1 MNDGSDIRSACNTYC
16 SFVEEGFAFL
26 FAISILIM
34 GKCSEGS
41 LNNKKPKVCMN
52 NKKISVLA
60 LAIVFTVG
68 AHAAF
73 DQLGVSIYN
82 DDAENYFFV
91 NIDLPDL
98 QLVSSSVASFKA
110 DYSMPLMPVQ
120 DDGVEEVGV
129 SVTVTAVPVPPS
141 LWFFGSALVALTVI
155 QRRV

>member
-1 MNDGSDIRSACNTYC
+1 MNDVSDIRSACNTYC

-41 LNNKKPKVCMN
+41 LNNKKPRGCMN
-52 NKKISVLA
+52 NKKVSGLA
-60 LAIVFTVG
+60 LAIVFTAG

-91 NIDLPDL
+91 NIDLPEL
-98 QLVSSSVASFKA
+98 HLVSSSVASFKA
-110 DYSMPLMPVQ
+110 DYSMPSMSVQ
-120 DDGVEEVGV
+120 NDGVEEVGV
-129 SVTVTAVPVPPS
+129 SVTTVPIPSS

-155 QRRV
+155 QRRA